1 MFYLKNPKNQKGEKM
16 KNLISIQ
23 EWLPFS
29 KIFKKGV
36 IKLKDE
42 SYIKILK
49 INPINYS
56 LKSEIEKEAI
66 LNSYKIFLKTCNFN
80 IQIIIQSDKQDLDQ
94 IISKIK
100 NKIKNEKEE
109 KLKKISEKYINY
121 IKEINY
127 NKKSTAK
134 KFFIIIKINNKKDE
148 ENIQQELSEK
158 YIKIKEN
165 LERCGNRVEE
175 IETLEE
181 TREVLFSFYN
191 KRLSQI

>member
-1 MFYLKNPKNQKGEKM
+1 M

-36 IKLKDE
+36 VKLKDE
-42 SYIKILK
+42 SYVKILK
-49 INPINYS
+49 IIPINYS

-80 IQIIIQSDKQDLDQ
+80 LQILIQSNKEDLNQ
-94 IISKIK
+94 IISKI
-100 NKIKNEKEE
+100 NNQVKNEKEE
-109 KLKKISEKYINY
+109 KIKKISNNYINY

-127 NKKSTAK
+127 NKKSTARR
-134 KFFIIIKINNKKDE
+134 FYIIIKINNKRDE
-148 ENIQQELSEK
+148 ENIKQELEEK
-158 YIKIKEN
+158 FLKIKEN

-175 IETLEE
+175 IQTREE
-181 TREVLFSFYN
+181 TREILFSFYN

>member
-1 MFYLKNPKNQKGEKM
+1 M

-36 IKLKDE
+36 VKLKDD

-49 INPINYS
+49 IVPINYS

-80 IQIIIQSDKQDLDQ
+80 LQILIQSNKEDLNQ
-94 IISKIK
+94 IISKI
-100 NKIKNEKEE
+100 NNQIKKEKEE
-109 KLKKISEKYINY
+109 KIKKISEKYINY

-127 NKKSTAK
+127 NKKSTARR
-134 KFFIIIKINNKKDE
+134 FYIIIKISNKKGE
-148 ENIQQELSEK
+148 ENIQQELEEK
-158 YIKIKEN
+158 YLKIKEG
-165 LERCGNRVEE
+165 LERCGNRIEE
-175 IETLEE
+175 IETKEE

-191 KRLSQI
+191 KRLSQL

>member
-1 MFYLKNPKNQKGEKM
+1 M

-42 SYIKILK
+42 SYIK
-49 INPINYS
+49 S

-109 KLKKISEKYINY
+109 KIKKISEKYINY

-134 KFFIIIKINNKKDE
+134 KFFIIIKINNKKNE
-148 ENIQQELSEK
+148 ENIQEELSEK

-181 TREVLFSFYN
+181 TREILFSFCETN
-191 KRLSQI
+191 FAGHI